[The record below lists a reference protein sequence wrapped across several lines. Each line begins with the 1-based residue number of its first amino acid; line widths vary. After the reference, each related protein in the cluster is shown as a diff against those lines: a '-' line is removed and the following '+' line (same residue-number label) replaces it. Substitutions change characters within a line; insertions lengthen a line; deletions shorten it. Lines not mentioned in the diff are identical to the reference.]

1 MKADPIIN
9 AVLSVTKAWA
19 KQRKAEERQA
29 SRALRRREA
38 LVGRCGRTTIKEA
51 AEDEMATAYAK
62 ASGDGFGP
70 AHARQIMYA
79 GRDAIQD
86 ATGETLDDKYF
97 TQSLLPAYL
106 RDHPEETAEWDV
118 VFDARGH
125 IHEPHTDVIVPL
137 GTLDVRAY
145 LAGPD
150 RDDNEDFACPLF
162 PTHGPRNRFSAILF
176 IEKEGFWP
184 LFKRLKLAE
193 RFDIAIMSTKGMSVV
208 ASRLLVDHLCGEHDI
223 PLLVLHDFDK
233 SGFSILGSLRRSNDR
248 YRFRN
253 RIKVVDLGL
262 RLADVEA
269 MGLPSESVTVRD
281 SLQFRHNL
289 RRNGATENEIKFL
302 ARGQRV
308 ELNAMTAP
316 QLIEWIEGKLKKHGI
331 KKLVP
336 DAEVLEEAYRRALK
350 HYHVQ
355 HRLRE
360 IEDQEQVLA
369 NAAKLP
375 CALAKKVKAALKAN
389 PALPWDVAVS
399 AIAEEHSHV

>member
-29 SRALRRREA
+29 SRALRRRET
-38 LVGRCGRTTIKEA
+38 LVGRSGRTTIKDA
-51 AEDEMATAYAK
+51 AEEEMASAYAK

-97 TQSLLPAYL
+97 TQTLLPAYL
-106 RDHPEETAEWDV
+106 RDYPDETADWDV

-125 IHEPHTDVIVPL
+125 IHEPHTDLIVPL

-145 LAGPD
+145 LDGPN
-150 RDDNEDFACPLF
+150 RDDDEEFPCPLF
-162 PTHGPRNRFSAILF
+162 PTHGPRNRFNAILF

-193 RFDIAIMSTKGMSVV
+193 RYDIAIMSTKGMSVV
-208 ASRLLVDHLCGEHDI
+208 ASRQLVDHLCGEHDI

-262 RLADVEA
+262 RLTDVQA
-269 MGLPSESVTVRD
+269 MGLPSEYVSVSD
-281 SLQFRHNL
+281 SLKFRNNL
-289 RRNGATENEIKFL
+289 LRNGATQAEIEFL
-302 ARGQRV
+302 AGRRRV
-308 ELNAMTAP
+308 ELNSMTAP
-316 QLIEWIEGKLKKHGI
+316 QLIKWIEGKLKKHGI

-336 DAEVLEEAYRRALK
+336 DDEVLEEAYRRALK

-355 HRLRE
+355 HRLCE
-360 IEDQEQVLA
+360 IEDQEQALA

-375 CALAKKVKAALKAN
+375 NSFAKKVKAALKAN
-389 PALPWDVAVS
+389 PALPWDVVVA